1 MKCYNAAE
9 YTRGRSFFFMKTYGI
24 NAQGFITR
32 YFVCGPFLSDPRTEL
47 RDKNQLTFEK
57 KLRAEIADGGE
68 IAPESGVALGADAF
82 DGQAWRLNTPGS
94 DWFIDMST
102 FYPLLKRVEARA
114 YTRLISDRARE
125 ISALCWTYTAAD
137 IWLNGERILKNTPAV
152 YKPIKR
158 HALTL
163 PLKKGE
169 NELYIRMQTLGARD
183 TRTLLALQLTGNFS
197 GVSVSLPGGAEMD
210 EIYAR
215 ESWLSALRVENGRLV
230 SQSAPPAGTRV
241 IDLAPGAPK
250 GGRAWENETEFALA
264 PGARLLDVVCGQ
276 YGVKLSRRLE
286 LLEGSAS
293 LDFSPEAD
301 YESRMKRLCH
311 ASLNEGLPLPVIM
324 KYENGTNTD
333 ADYEQL
339 LRFLDLI
346 DSRADCSDF
355 YFNALFRLVKRFEL
369 PEALRGRFRRTALNY
384 RYWMDEDGADGMC
397 FWSEN
402 HALLFYSN
410 QYLAGG
416 MYPDD
421 VFVRSGLTGREAHA
435 RGRERCLGWL
445 KDVSACGF
453 EEFASSSYAVVTSCA
468 LLSLIDYGDA
478 ELQALA
484 KTVLDGLIRQMAL
497 HVFDGAVVAPQ
508 GRAYR
513 AVLRPQ
519 TQASTALMNLCLPHM
534 RNMNS
539 SWLCAFALSEYKI
552 PADAGEIAA
561 RERDMRY
568 ACGNAEIHVRKTK
581 DYMLTSC
588 ASPKTLESGW
598 QRVSEGERFSNEWIR
613 TLNERFHGTTLIRP
627 GVDGYQQHLMY
638 AAVSSEAVSFV
649 THPGGTSDIS
659 QMRPGYWNGN
669 GEMPAI
675 VQKGARLGLVY
686 SISEA
691 HPVSFTHVFFPSCR
705 FDETR
710 ADGHYLFGR
719 VKDGYMA
726 IWMSGDASAFDDQL
740 IGCEYRVY
748 GRSAAYLYTMGS
760 RDEYGDFERFI
771 ESVKRAP
778 VSFDGTTLR
787 AGGLEVAFTRY
798 TDASQIV

>member
-1 MKCYNAAE
+1 MSTN
-9 YTRGRSFFFMKTYGI
+9 GI
-24 NAQGFITR
+24 NAQGFVTR
-32 YFVCGPFLSDPRTEL
+32 YFVCSPFLSEPRTEL
-47 RDKNQLTFEK
+47 RDKNQLRFEK
-57 KLRAEIADGGE
+57 KLRAEIAAGDE
-68 IAPESGVALGADAF
+68 IAPESGVTLGADAGG
-82 DGQAWRLNTPGS
+82 GQKWRLNMPGN
-94 DWFIDMST
+94 DWFIDMSA
-102 FYPLLKRVEARA
+102 FYHLLTRVEARA
-114 YTRLISDRARE
+114 YTRLLSDRDRTVT
-125 ISALCWTYTAAD
+125 ALCWTYTAAD
-137 IWLNGERILKNTPAV
+137 VWLNGERILKNTPAV

-158 HALTL
+158 HELAL

-183 TRTLLALQLTGNFS
+183 TRTLLALQLTGDFS
-197 GVSVSLPGGAEMD
+197 GVSVDLPGGAEMD

-215 ESWLSALRVENGRLV
+215 EDWLRALRAENGKLISR
-230 SQSAPPAGTRV
+230 SAPPTGTRILDLEHSGAPDGIAWERGTEFTLAPDAHVFTVNCDSAGT
-241 IDLAPGAPK
+241 
-250 GGRAWENETEFALA
+250 
-264 PGARLLDVVCGQ
+264 
-276 YGVKLSRRLE
+276 KLSRRFE
-286 LLEGSAS
+286 LFERGLRYG
-293 LDFSPEAD
+293 LSPEAD

-311 ASLNEGLPLPVIM
+311 GPQTENLPMTAIM
-324 KYENGTNTD
+324 HYENGTNTD
-333 ADYEQL
+333 ADYQQIL
-339 LRFLDLI
+339 QFLDVI

-355 YFNALFRLVKRFEL
+355 YFNALFRLVKKFEL
-369 PEALRGRFRRTALNY
+369 PAELLERFRHTALNY

-421 VFVRSGLTGREAHA
+421 VFVRSGLTGREARA

-445 KDVSACGF
+445 KDVSTYGF
-453 EEFASSSYAVVTSCA
+453 EEFASSSYAVVTACA
-468 LLSLIDYGDA
+468 LLSLIDYGEA
-478 ELQALA
+478 ALQALA

-497 HVFDGAVVAPQ
+497 HVFDGAVIAPQ

-534 RNMNS
+534 RDVNS
-539 SWLCAFALSEYKI
+539 NWLCAFALSEYKI
-552 PADAGEIAA
+552 PADAAEIAA
-561 RERDMRY
+561 RDRDMRY

-588 ASPKTLESGW
+588 ASPKTMESGW
-598 QRVSEGERFSNEWIR
+598 RRAPESEAFSNEWIR

-638 AAVSSEAVSFV
+638 AAVSSEALSFV
-649 THPGGTSDIS
+649 THPGGTSDMS

-675 VQKGARLGLVY
+675 VQKGARVGLVY

-691 HPVSFTHVFFPSCR
+691 HPVSFTHVFFPACR

-726 IWMSGDASAFDDQL
+726 VWMSGDAVPFDDL
-740 IGCEYRVY
+740 LTGCEYRVY
-748 GRSAAYLYTMGS
+748 GRTAAYLYTMGS
-760 RDEYGDFERFI
+760 RDESGGFEQFI
-771 ESVKRAP
+771 EKVKNAP

-787 AGGLEVAFTRY
+787 ADDLEVTFKRY
-798 TDASQIV
+798 TDSSQVV

>member
-1 MKCYNAAE
+1 MSTN
-9 YTRGRSFFFMKTYGI
+9 GI
-24 NAQGFITR
+24 NAQGFVTR
-32 YFVCGPFLSDPRTEL
+32 YFVCGPFLSEPRTEL
-47 RDKNQLTFEK
+47 RDKNQLRFEK
-57 KLRAEIADGGE
+57 KLRAEIAAGDE

-82 DGQAWRLNTPGS
+82 DGQKWRLNMPGN

-102 FYPLLKRVEARA
+102 FYHLLTRVEARA
-114 YTRLISDRARE
+114 YTRLLSDRDRTVT
-125 ISALCWTYTAAD
+125 ALCWTYTAAD
-137 IWLNGERILKNTPAV
+137 VWLNGERILKNTPAV

-158 HALTL
+158 HELAL

-183 TRTLLALQLTGNFS
+183 TRTLLALQLTGDFS
-197 GVSVSLPGGAEMD
+197 GVSVDLPGGAEMD
-210 EIYAR
+210 EICAR
-215 ESWLSALRVENGRLV
+215 EDWLRALRAENGKLISRSV
-230 SQSAPPAGTRV
+230 PPAGTR
-241 IDLAPGAPK
+241 ILDLEHSGAPDGIAWERGTEFTLAPDAHVFTVNCDSAG
-250 GGRAWENETEFALA
+250 T
-264 PGARLLDVVCGQ
+264 
-276 YGVKLSRRLE
+276 KLSRRFE
-286 LLEGSAS
+286 LFERGVRYGL
-293 LDFSPEAD
+293 SPEAD
-301 YESRMKRLCH
+301 YESRVKRLCH
-311 ASLNEGLPLPVIM
+311 GPQTENLPMTAIM
-324 KYENGTNTD
+324 HYENGTNTD
-333 ADYEQL
+333 ADYQQIL
-339 LRFLDLI
+339 QFLDVI

-355 YFNALFRLVKRFEL
+355 YFNALFRLMKKFEL
-369 PEALRGRFRRTALNY
+369 PAELLERFRHTALNY

-421 VFVRSGLTGREAHA
+421 VFVRSGLTGREARA

-453 EEFASSSYAVVTSCA
+453 EEFASSSYAVVTACA
-468 LLSLIDYGDA
+468 LLSLIDYGEA

-497 HVFDGAVVAPQ
+497 HVFDGAVIAPQ

-513 AVLRPQ
+513 GVLFPQ
-519 TQASTALMNLCLPHM
+519 RQASTALMNLCLPHM
-534 RNMNS
+534 RNVS
-539 SWLCAFALSEYKI
+539 SNWLCAFALSEYKI
-552 PADAGEIAA
+552 PADAAEIAA
-561 RERDMRY
+561 RDRDMRY

-588 ASPKTLESGW
+588 ASPRTLDGGW
-598 QRVSEGERFSNEWIR
+598 QRVSEGEAFSNEWIR

-638 AAVSSEAVSFV
+638 AAVSSEAASFV
-649 THPGGTSDIS
+649 THPGGTSDMS

-675 VQKGARLGLVY
+675 VQKGARVGLVY

-691 HPVSFTHVFFPSCR
+691 HPVSFTHVFFPACR

-726 IWMSGDASAFDDQL
+726 VWMSGDAVPFDDL
-740 IGCEYRVY
+740 LTGCEYRVY
-748 GRSAAYLYTMGS
+748 GRTAAYLYTMGS
-760 RDEYGDFERFI
+760 RDESGGFEQFI
-771 ESVKRAP
+771 EKVKNAP

-787 AGGLEVAFTRY
+787 ADDLEVTFTRC
-798 TDASQIV
+798 TDASQVV